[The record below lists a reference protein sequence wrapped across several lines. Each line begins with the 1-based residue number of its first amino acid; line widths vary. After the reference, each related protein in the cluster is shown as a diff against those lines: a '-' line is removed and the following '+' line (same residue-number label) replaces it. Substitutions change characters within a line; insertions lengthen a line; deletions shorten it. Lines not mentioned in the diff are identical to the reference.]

1 MIDCPA
7 CGHPNIQGAD
17 HCEQCQADLSDL
29 GVPESSAEGLAACLI
44 NESVMELKPDRG
56 LTMLPENKVSEVTQS
71 MIDQHASGVMI
82 VYHDELVG
90 IFTERDFLMKIADR
104 YEELRQEPIR
114 KFMSPLPEAIEST
127 ESIAQGLNLMVVK
140 NYRHVPIM
148 QDSKPIAMVR
158 TRDVL
163 GFIAQHC
170 PKVN

>member
-56 LTMLPENKVSEVTQS
+56 LTMLPENTVSEVTQS

-104 YEELRQEPIR
+104 YDELRQEPIR

-148 QDSKPIAMVR
+148 QDGKPIAMVR

-170 PKVN
+170 PKFD

>member
-7 CGHPNIQGAD
+7 CGHQNIQGAD
-17 HCEQCQADLSDL
+17 HCQQCQADLSNM
-29 GVPESSAEGLAACLI
+29 GRPESSAQGLAARLI

-56 LTMLPENKVSEVTQS
+56 LTMLPESTVSEVTQS
-71 MIDQHASGVMI
+71 MIDQHTSGVMI
-82 VYHDELVG
+82 MYHDELVG

-104 YEELRQEPIR
+104 YDELRQEPIR
-114 KFMSPLPEAIEST
+114 KFMSPLPEAIQST
-127 ESIAQGLNLMVVK
+127 DSVAQGLNLMAVK

-148 QDSKPIAMVR
+148 QDNKPVAIVR

-170 PKVN
+170 PKAD